1 MARLSSTQLEL
12 DELREQLSGQN
23 SDFMNL
29 TYSIWKALTA
39 VLIQKVMLLTE
50 GYFYNLGRK
59 GWGWGGGGG
68 GSKEQLVN
76 NTIPLALRTKRVQI
90 MNNESL

>member
-1 MARLSSTQLEL
+1 
-12 DELREQLSGQN
+12 
-23 SDFMNL
+23 MNL

-76 NTIPLALRTKRVQI
+76 NTIPLALRTKQVQI

>member
-1 MARLSSTQLEL
+1 MARLSSTQREL

-59 GWGWGGGGG
+59 GWWGGGG

-76 NTIPLALRTKRVQI
+76 NTIPLALRTKQVQI